1 MIIVDV
7 RELAIPDLKV
17 IRYKKFSDDRG
28 YFSEIFR
35 ATDIQ
40 NSEKTDFL
48 KNENFNQFNEA
59 YSKANTFRGLHFQW
73 NPYMGKLVRC
83 ISGTL
88 IDFALD
94 IRINSPYFGKII
106 SYELENT
113 DDYGEWIWLPPGF
126 AHGVYL
132 PENTMI
138 EYFCTGQWSK
148 DCEVAINP
156 YDKEI
161 DWSLNSSES
170 NELIKSALN
179 ADNLL
184 ITDKDKNGLSL
195 QQWSESKDSS
205 HFKFGEIN
213 NE

>member
-7 RELAIPDLKV
+7 KELAIPDLKV
-17 IRYKKFSDDRG
+17 IRYKKFSDNRG
-28 YFSEIFR
+28 YFSEVFR

-40 NSEKTDFL
+40 ESEQTAFL
-48 KNENFNQFNEA
+48 KNEKFNQFNEA

-88 IDFALD
+88 IDLALD

-106 SYELENT
+106 SYQLDNNHE
-113 DDYGEWIWLPPGF
+113 YGEWIWLPPGF

-132 PENTMI
+132 PEDSMI

-148 DCEVAINP
+148 DCEVSINP
-156 YDKEI
+156 YDENI
-161 DWSLNSSES
+161 DWSFNSNEM

-179 ADNLL
+179 SDKLL
-184 ITDKDKNGLSL
+184 ITDKDKNGLTL
-195 QQWSESKDSS
+195 KQWAESSNSS
-205 HFKFGEIN
+205 NFIYGEMN
-213 NE
+213 YE